1 MMEFNINQTA
11 KVKLSGYGIEILMK
25 RHYEFQERMEN
36 MNPDYVKK
44 PFTLKLDEEGYY
56 ESQLWRIM
64 ETFGGDN
71 MGMSKHPFGSQIIL
85 ESR

>member
-1 MMEFNINQTA
+1 MEFNINHTA
-11 KVKLSGYGIEILMK
+11 KVKLTSYGIEVLIN
-25 RHYEFQERMEN
+25 RHYEFEERIKN
-36 MNPDYVKK
+36 VNPAYEKK

-56 ESQLWRIM
+56 ESQLWMIM

-71 MGMSKHPFGSQIIL
+71 MGISKQPFDSRIIL

>member
-1 MMEFNINQTA
+1 MMEFNINHTA

-25 RHYEFQERMEN
+25 QHYEFQERMKN
-36 MNPDYVKK
+36 RNPDYVKK
-44 PFTLKLDEEGYY
+44 PFAFKLDEEGYY
-56 ESQLWRIM
+56 ESQLWMIM

-71 MGMSKHPFGSQIIL
+71 MGISKQPFDSRIIL